1 MKRQFK
7 HANPNLNATRYVH
20 EAIISLNVGFVVMLL
35 IFGTFGQVDY
45 FAPLERRLYDLDG
58 SINTLF
64 HIQNTDLATNHFV
77 FFIFALAIA
86 LCVWIFLRLIS
97 GTHFVG
103 TILGPVAGVFAL
115 VAIPLMTIKS
125 WHYAIESAITY
136 PAEIVLVLYFAF
148 QYLRGKWSLRVAIIL
163 VVLHFL
169 FWEEEIGPTFAALL
183 RLRFKPYLFWVLSG
197 APIAWIVACISVLV
211 RALYVR
217 QFRASIAEPRIQT
230 EP

>member
-1 MKRQFK
+1 M
-7 HANPNLNATRYVH
+7 H

-136 PAEIVLVLYFAF
+136 PAEIVIVLYFAF
-148 QYLRGKWSLRVAIIL
+148 QVFARQVVVTGSYHPCCASLFVLGRGDWADFR
-163 VVLHFL
+163 
-169 FWEEEIGPTFAALL
+169 
-183 RLRFKPYLFWVLSG
+183 G
-197 APIAWIVACISVLV
+197 A
-211 RALYVR
+211 
-217 QFRASIAEPRIQT
+217 T
-230 EP
+230 